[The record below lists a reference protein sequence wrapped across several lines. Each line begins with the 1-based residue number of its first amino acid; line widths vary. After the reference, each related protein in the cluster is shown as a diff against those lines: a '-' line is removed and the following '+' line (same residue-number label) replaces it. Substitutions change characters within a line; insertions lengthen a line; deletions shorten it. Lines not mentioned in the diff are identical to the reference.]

1 MHLWL
6 CPNLCALG
14 SGEKLGRELGIL
26 AVSSLGFSK
35 FCLCFHGT
43 LGGITWGGGYLA
55 REKFCTLQNLH
66 RVSQD
71 TKSMLGKQPA
81 LKLAFKVHVSI
92 LQTRSGHLHVSN
104 EKNRQKYLF
113 FTLLPRETGRQI
125 INPIKK
131 QKHSRHETVMARQ
144 REARLGP
151 VWD

>member
-6 CPNLCALG
+6 CPNLRALG

-26 AVSSLGFSK
+26 AVSPLGFSK
-35 FCLCFHGT
+35 FCLCFHST
-43 LGGITWGGGYLA
+43 LGGITWRGGYLA

-71 TKSMLGKQPA
+71 TKSILGKQPA

-104 EKNRQKYLF
+104 EK
-113 FTLLPRETGRQI
+113 TGK
-125 INPIKK
+125 NTCF
-131 QKHSRHETVMARQ
+131 SRCFHAGQ
-144 REARLGP
+144 G
-151 VWD
+151 DK